1 MWAIAQ
7 RRSTIAT
14 MLATFSY
21 TRGRRRSGASANRLA
36 LHGLMSMQKQGAK
49 MSNSQNDRKGHTEHN
64 KGGHQPVTQKN
75 EPKRTPESRHDRESQ
90 VGGGNQAQVRKGATP
105 TGH

>member
-21 TRGRRRSGASANRLA
+21 TRGRHRSGASGNRLG
-36 LHGLMSMQKQGAK
+36 LHGLMSMQKQGAA

-64 KGGHQPVTQKN
+64 KGGHQPVTQRN

-90 VGGGNQAQVRKGATP
+90 VGGSNQTQVRKGATP